1 MTVAGVNDES
11 SSRGERVRRGL
22 IEAAFRI
29 IAEQGVAGIS
39 HRAVA
44 RESGTS
50 HGLVTYHFGAIEGLL
65 RATMEYVGAANLA
78 DQERYFPQLDAAT
91 SAEQLVAVLTRNA
104 ERRLVKN
111 RDMGLALMEL
121 RLAAARNAELRP
133 LVREWGRGY
142 TLRVAA
148 ALQRLGA
155 ASPREDAA
163 EITALISGL
172 VVDQLSLPRP
182 RFLSAVLQPALARRV
197 RASLN

>member
-1 MTVAGVNDES
+1 MTKAVHKEREG
-11 SSRGERVRRGL
+11 RGERVRRSL

-44 RESGTS
+44 RVSGTS

-78 DQERYFPQLDAAT
+78 DQESYLPLLDAAT
-91 SAEQLVAVLTRNA
+91 SADELVTVLAHNA

-142 TLRVAA
+142 TPRVAA

-155 ASPREDAA
+155 ANPREDAI

-182 RFLSAVLQPALARRV
+182 HFLATVLRPAVARRV
-197 RASLN
+197 RASLG